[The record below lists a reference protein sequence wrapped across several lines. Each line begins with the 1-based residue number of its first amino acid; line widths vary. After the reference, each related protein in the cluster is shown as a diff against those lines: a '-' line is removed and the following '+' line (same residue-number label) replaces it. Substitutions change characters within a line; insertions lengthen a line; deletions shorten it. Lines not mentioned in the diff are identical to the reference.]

1 MDEKPTVYLP
11 PAQRKLAVLFIMLAT
26 ILVVLDQTIANVA
39 LPHMQAALGATPD
52 TVSWVLTSYVLASAV
67 ATPMTGW
74 LSGRFGRRQLFCAA
88 VVGFTLMSAICGMA
102 VSLPMMV
109 AARVAQGFFGAFLI
123 PMSQAFM
130 YDLHPPSQQVRAST
144 TWGLGVMVAP
154 IIGPLVGGYLT
165 ELLDWRWV
173 FFVNL
178 PLGAIAVVGLLLIL
192 PQFSAV
198 RRPFDHLGFAL
209 IAIGLCSMQ
218 LVLDRGTQ
226 QDWFDSVEI
235 LIEAGLS
242 ISALWLLIFHLR
254 TADHPLIPIALF
266 TNRSYVVGLMMGFI
280 VSPIL
285 IAGSALLP
293 SLLQTLLGYPVELT
307 GLLVVPRGLAFAAA
321 MVLGSR
327 LMTILDGRVLIFA
340 GLLLIIWSMHLQ
352 TLFNLQMGW
361 DLLVWS
367 GILQGVGMGLS
378 MTILTYIAVSG
389 LPAALRTEGAA
400 VFNLARTIGTSVM
413 IAISTAMLARN
424 LQISH
429 ADVGSSL
436 RSNNLPFS
444 LSEMIGGNYLSERV
458 AAMANAE
465 VTRQAMMISYI
476 DDFWL
481 MMWASV
487 CALPLVLLLK
497 PIRAPKGEPIA
508 MME

>member
-1 MDEKPTVYLP
+1 
-11 PAQRKLAVLFIMLAT
+11 
-26 ILVVLDQTIANVA
+26 
-39 LPHMQAALGATPD
+39 
-52 TVSWVLTSYVLASAV
+52 
-67 ATPMTGW
+67 
-74 LSGRFGRRQLFCAA
+74 
-88 VVGFTLMSAICGMA
+88 
-102 VSLPMMV
+102 
-109 AARVAQGFFGAFLI
+109 
-123 PMSQAFM
+123 
-130 YDLHPPSQQVRAST
+130 
-144 TWGLGVMVAP
+144 
-154 IIGPLVGGYLT
+154 
-165 ELLDWRWV
+165 
-173 FFVNL
+173 
-178 PLGAIAVVGLLLIL
+178 
-192 PQFSAV
+192 
-198 RRPFDHLGFAL
+198 
-209 IAIGLCSMQ
+209 
-218 LVLDRGTQ
+218 
-226 QDWFDSVEI
+226 
-235 LIEAGLS
+235 
-242 ISALWLLIFHLR
+242 
-254 TADHPLIPIALF
+254 
-266 TNRSYVVGLMMGFI
+266 
-280 VSPIL
+280 
-285 IAGSALLP
+285 
-293 SLLQTLLGYPVELT
+293 
-307 GLLVVPRGLAFAAA
+307 LLVVPRGLAFAAA